1 MGKKND
7 DDDTGRGDLP
17 LSEVLRPGP
26 GAVDIRTIP
35 TDAAPGYPG
44 EGKDD
49 ADERRLALAPELG
62 DLQELLYANGR
73 SHPETARRILVMVQG
88 LDTSGKGGVMRHAV
102 GLVDP
107 QGVELTAFKAPTE
120 EERSHDFLWRIRKA
134 LPGPGMIGI
143 FDRSHYEDVLIARV
157 EGLVPP
163 EVWEQRYDE
172 INAFESELTGA
183 GYVLVKCLLH
193 VSADE
198 QKERLLERVENP
210 EKYWKYNPGDLDTR
224 ARWDDYMD
232 AYSALLTRC
241 NPDHAPWY
249 VIPADKKWYKDWAV
263 AELLREK
270 LAGLDL
276 SWPRA
281 DFDVEAE
288 RRRVR
293 ES

>member
-7 DDDTGRGDLP
+7 DDTDRPDRP
-17 LSEVLRPGP
+17 LSEHLRPGP
-26 GAVDIRTIP
+26 GQVDIRTIP

-49 ADERRLALAPELG
+49 ADERRLALAPELS

-73 SHPETARRILVMVQG
+73 AHPETARRVLVIVQG
-88 LDTSGKGGVMRHAV
+88 LDTSGKGGVMRHAI

-107 QGVELTAFKAPTE
+107 QGVELTAFKAPSE
-120 EERSHDFLWRIRKA
+120 EERSHHFLWRVRKA

-157 EGLVPP
+157 ENLVPA
-163 EVWEQRYDE
+163 EVWEGRYDE
-172 INAFESELTGA
+172 INAFESELAGA
-183 GYVLVKCLLH
+183 GIVLIKCLLH
-193 VSADE
+193 ISPDE

-224 ARWDDYMD
+224 AHWDAYME

-270 LAGLDL
+270 LAELDL
-276 SWPRA
+276 TWPEA
-281 DFDVEAE
+281 EFDVEAE

-293 ES
+293 EA